1 MVAGLVLRLA
11 GMESMKNLM
20 RNRRWLMFSIVKTV
34 EIALMSVQMA
44 ASLSEITVRNL
55 KLC

>member
-44 ASLSEITVRNL
+44 ASLSEIIVRNL